1 MKLNQA
7 ADFVRGEEI
16 SKISPYLLQKLMMQ
30 SHLLSFAF
38 LSPNLD
44 HHDVCDESESKG
56 SDEHACDDLSK
67 CSWDSKLPCQQ
78 MRIRA
83 DPTMMASSNGNEDS
97 VGKAV
102 RA

>member
-56 SDEHACDDLSK
+56 SDEHACDELSECLWDL
-67 CSWDSKLPCQQ
+67 KLPCEQ
-78 MRIRA
+78 I
-83 DPTMMASSNGNEDS
+83 EDKS
-97 VGKAV
+97 RTDDDGQLEWE
-102 RA
+102 RGLRR

>member
-7 ADFVRGEEI
+7 ADFVRGGEI

-44 HHDVCDESESKG
+44 HRDVCDESGSKG
-56 SDEHACDDLSK
+56 SDEYACDELSK
-67 CSWDSKLPCQQ
+67 CSWDSKLPANRL
-78 MRIRA
+78 RIRA
-83 DPTMMASSNGNEDS
+83 EPTMMASSNRNEDS

-102 RA
+102 